1 MIKEKDLNY
10 VSLKTQKERERER
23 KRQPKYLK
31 RYNQVRDSNAQTQKL
46 LRTSSGLTVNIQ
58 QKIINNAKP
67 RDIIKRWIKTK
78 GKKKILKVTRG

>member
-10 VSLKTQKERERER
+10 VNEDIEKER
-23 KRQPKYLK
+23 KKGQQKYLK

-46 LRTSSGLTVNIQ
+46 LRTSSGLTANLQ

>member
-1 MIKEKDLNY
+1 MCDKGKRPKLCKFED
-10 VSLKTQKERERER
+10 TGGER
-23 KRQPKYLK
+23 KKGQPKYLK

>member
-10 VSLKTQKERERER
+10 VNEDIEEER
-23 KRQPKYLK
+23 KKGQQKYLK

-46 LRTSSGLTVNIQ
+46 LRTSSGLTANLQ

-67 RDIIKRWIKTK
+67 RDIIKIWIKTK
-78 GKKKILKVTRG
+78 GKKILKVTRG